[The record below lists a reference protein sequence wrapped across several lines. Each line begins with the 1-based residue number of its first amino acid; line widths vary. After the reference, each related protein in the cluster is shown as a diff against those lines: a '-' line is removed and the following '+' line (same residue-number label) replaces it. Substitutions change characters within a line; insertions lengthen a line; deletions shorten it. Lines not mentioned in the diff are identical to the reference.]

1 MRNFEERK
9 AEVFRRSEN
18 RIKERKRNLNRI
30 LAMCIPLCL
39 MLTVLSVT
47 MLPSLLPI
55 NNKNMAN
62 DGTPEAVG
70 GLTGTSAEFVS
81 VSVSGVGLTPENNIL
96 VEDTNKVAQIYYTV
110 QSSFVAYGGGNKENV
125 DVKPGDDSLTEEE
138 DKEYSS
144 SETTNFSSGYKL
156 TFTAANGTQST
167 YTLNGYV
174 LTYNNTDKSVT
185 LTDTQRSQILDQL
198 GLVITWEEEPK

>member
-18 RIKERKRNLNRI
+18 RIKERKRNRNRI

-39 MLTVLSVT
+39 VITVLSVT
-47 MLPSLLPI
+47 MLPSLLPM

-70 GLTGTSAEFVS
+70 GLTGNSAEIVS
-81 VSVSGVGLTPENNIL
+81 VLVSGAGLTPETNIL

-110 QSSFVAYGGGNKENV
+110 QSSFVSSGGGNKESA
-125 DVKPGDDSLTEEE
+125 KEEAEDDALTEENK
-138 DKEYSS
+138 DYSQS
-144 SETTNFSSGYKL
+144 GTTNFSSGYKL
-156 TFTAANGTQST
+156 TFIADNGTQST

-174 LTYNNTDKSVT
+174 LTDNNTNKSVT
-185 LTDTQRSQILDQL
+185 LTDTQRSLILDQL